1 MDTDD
6 HISAFGVASP
16 CDHIDVGWV
25 EQRLNE
31 QAGVRRSRL
40 AAYFDGYME
49 FTEQPPPISRS
60 PSPEPR
66 DQSQRVRTALDSS
79 RRRRRSTDKGGAA
92 RLPRR
97 RGTFDSDSDATD
109 IQQPRK
115 RPEEKAN
122 EVDYRNRSDS

>member
-1 MDTDD
+1 MDTGD
-6 HISAFGVASP
+6 HISALGVVNP
-16 CDHIDVGWV
+16 YDHIDLGWV

-49 FTEQPPPISRS
+49 FTEQPPVLSRT
-60 PSPEPR
+60 PSPEPQ
-66 DQSQRVRTALDSS
+66 DQSHRVRTVLDSS
-79 RRRRRSTDKGGAA
+79 QRRSRGKEGAA

-97 RGTFDSDSDATD
+97 RGTFESDSDATD

-115 RPEEKAN
+115 RRQFSRPYFH
-122 EVDYRNRSDS
+122 DILLM